1 MELGVPYDDVDNCVV
16 VRHAPLSVTTV
27 MSRRLA
33 RPNVKLFDAVAAEDN
48 VAEDNIVRLIR
59 EVVPGM
65 IVTGMEITEID
76 RARRWDMKDSAVFFS
91 SVSIPGGGGGQP
103 AHSHGEIE
111 TSITYEDD
119 TKKLT
124 RRRRRTGLVSDCT
137 TATAAVGRLLSCTAH
152 PPRPSPRV
160 PFLDVRPSRWAHLR
174 GVVSLGNFL
183 RWRVKDDVDLRSLR
197 SMRTKGTT
205 HLRMTTRRIAFLR
218 HRPPL
223 ILFLIDSSPPPL
235 PS

>member
-33 RPNVKLFDAVAAEDN
+33 RPNVKLFNAVAAEEN

-65 IVTGMEITEID
+65 IVTGMEIRD
-76 RARRWDMKDSAVFFS
+76 RESPK
-91 SVSIPGGGGGQP
+91 
-103 AHSHGEIE
+103 
-111 TSITYEDD
+111 TYEDD